1 MKRCTLLLYF
11 LLIQVIGYAQT
22 VTQTYTDRC
31 TGEVK
36 TFQIPIQ
43 GSTVIV
49 FYNRAKTVTLA
60 DTQNGEL
67 QRWLEE
73 TYNWWRSLNPCSV
86 AQAATTVTQIVTN
99 SVSTVPTIPPAPAPP
114 PAPTTPTTSTT
125 SSSSSTSSS
134 TQEQTTSETSS
145 SSSSSSSESSE
156 TTSEST
162 SESNS
167 ESSSEETSESSS
179 EESSESEETSES
191 EESSEEEEEE
201 QSESKVQAPIVAANV
216 AVMQNLDGTVNLVS
230 SFGLSQSSLTGATT
244 YSANLLVW
252 DNLQQF
258 ALNLAKSNLIF
269 DSNQNLKLINS
280 LSVNLIY
287 AFGTKVITFGTSDVF
302 LGKKDTWTEGMAYG
316 YAANLMGVFSDQI
329 TLTYALTAFA
339 TKPYSFKRYTI
350 SPLLALTTTPGL
362 NLQTGRLSYQL
373 GGVFG
378 SNFDFSLTKRFKAN
392 IGGNLIKGVG
402 TPMIYSITIGSK
414 FQF

>member
-11 LLIQVIGYAQT
+11 LLVQVIGYAQT

-49 FYNRAKTVTLA
+49 FYNRAKTVMLA

-73 TYNWWRSLNPCSV
+73 TYSWWRSLNPCSV
-86 AQAATTVTQIVTN
+86 TQAATTVTQIITN
-99 SVSTVPTIPPAPAPP
+99 SVASIPTVP
-114 PAPTTPTTSTT
+114 PAPTPPAPTPTTSSSNT
-125 SSSSSTSSS
+125 SSTSS
-134 TQEQTTSETSS
+134 TQEQTTSETSTS
-145 SSSSSSSESSE
+145 SSSSNESSE
-156 TTSEST
+156 TASESSTEETSEST
-162 SESNS
+162 SE
-167 ESSSEETSESSS
+167 ESS
-179 EESSESEETSES
+179 
-191 EESSEEEEEE
+191 EEEE
-201 QSESKVQAPIVAANV
+201 QSESKVQAPIVAANI

-269 DSNQNLKLINS
+269 DNNQNLKLINS

-362 NLQTGRLSYQL
+362 NFETGRLSYQL